1 MAQDSENVKRKE
13 IRIQIP
19 IFFKLMISML
29 FVATIP
35 IFLLGIVSMGGT
47 ASITASL
54 GLQTTVIL
62 LTVITLAIVLMWSF
76 FLASSITSP
85 IVKLTNIA
93 QNMSQGEIKTSE
105 IDVMSN
111 DEIGELVTSFNKLIN
126 TYRILDTLAKDD
138 TGNKEI
144 WILYS
149 DFIYILI
156 VRYMKSYE
164 TNSGKRRIK
173 ILITGWQGYTSL
185 LSGIFRRGWYV

>member
-1 MAQDSENVKRKE
+1 MVQDSEITKRKE

-47 ASITASL
+47 ASITATL
-54 GLQTTVIL
+54 GLQTTIIL
-62 LTVITLAIVLMWSF
+62 LTVVTLAIVLMWSF

-85 IVKLTNIA
+85 IVKLSNIA
-93 QNMSQGEIKTSE
+93 QHMSQGEIKTSE

-111 DEIGELVTSFNKLIN
+111 DEIGELVVSFNKLIN

-138 TGNKEI
+138 TGNKE
-144 WILYS
+144 
-149 DFIYILI
+149 
-156 VRYMKSYE
+156 V
-164 TNSGKRRIK
+164 
-173 ILITGWQGYTSL
+173 
-185 LSGIFRRGWYV
+185 

>member
-1 MAQDSENVKRKE
+1 MAQDSENTKRKE

-54 GLQTTVIL
+54 GLQTTIIL

-85 IVKLTNIA
+85 IVRLSTIA
-93 QNMSQGEIKTSE
+93 QNMSQGEIKTAE

-138 TGNKEI
+138 TGNKE
-144 WILYS
+144 
-149 DFIYILI
+149 
-156 VRYMKSYE
+156 V
-164 TNSGKRRIK
+164 
-173 ILITGWQGYTSL
+173 
-185 LSGIFRRGWYV
+185 

>member
-1 MAQDSENVKRKE
+1 MTHDSETTKRKE

-54 GLQTTVIL
+54 GLQTTIIL
-62 LTVITLAIVLMWSF
+62 LTVVTLAIVLMWSF

-85 IVKLTNIA
+85 IVKLSNIA

-111 DEIGELVTSFNKLIN
+111 DEIGELVVSFNKLIN

-138 TGNKEI
+138 TGNKE
-144 WILYS
+144 
-149 DFIYILI
+149 
-156 VRYMKSYE
+156 V
-164 TNSGKRRIK
+164 
-173 ILITGWQGYTSL
+173 
-185 LSGIFRRGWYV
+185 

>member
-1 MAQDSENVKRKE
+1 MAQDSEKAKRKE

-54 GLQTTVIL
+54 GLQTTIIL
-62 LTVITLAIVLMWSF
+62 LTVFTLAIVLMWSF

-85 IVKLTNIA
+85 IVKLSNIA

-105 IDVMSN
+105 IEVMSN
-111 DEIGELVTSFNKLIN
+111 DEIGELVVSFNKLIN

-138 TGNKEI
+138 TSNKE
-144 WILYS
+144 
-149 DFIYILI
+149 
-156 VRYMKSYE
+156 V
-164 TNSGKRRIK
+164 
-173 ILITGWQGYTSL
+173 
-185 LSGIFRRGWYV
+185 

>member
-1 MAQDSENVKRKE
+1 MAQENETKRKE

-54 GLQTTVIL
+54 GLQTTIIL
-62 LTVITLAIVLMWSF
+62 LTVVTLAIVLMWSF

-85 IVKLTNIA
+85 IVKLSNIA

-111 DEIGELVTSFNKLIN
+111 DEIGELVVSFNKLIN

-138 TGNKEI
+138 TGNKE
-144 WILYS
+144 
-149 DFIYILI
+149 
-156 VRYMKSYE
+156 V
-164 TNSGKRRIK
+164 
-173 ILITGWQGYTSL
+173 
-185 LSGIFRRGWYV
+185 

>member
-1 MAQDSENVKRKE
+1 MVRNSDTAKRKE

-54 GLQTTVIL
+54 GLQTTIIM
-62 LTVITLAIVLMWSF
+62 LTIVTLAIVLMWSF
-76 FLASSITSP
+76 FLASSITGP
-85 IVKLTNIA
+85 IVKLSNIA

-138 TGNKEI
+138 TGNKE
-144 WILYS
+144 
-149 DFIYILI
+149 
-156 VRYMKSYE
+156 V
-164 TNSGKRRIK
+164 
-173 ILITGWQGYTSL
+173 
-185 LSGIFRRGWYV
+185 

>member
-1 MAQDSENVKRKE
+1 MVQDSEITKRKE

-47 ASITASL
+47 ASITA
-54 GLQTTVIL
+54 TIIL
-62 LTVITLAIVLMWSF
+62 LTVVTLAIVLMWSF

-85 IVKLTNIA
+85 IVKLSNIA
-93 QNMSQGEIKTSE
+93 QHMSQGEIKTSE

-111 DEIGELVTSFNKLIN
+111 DEIGELVVSFNKLIN

-138 TGNKEI
+138 TGNKE
-144 WILYS
+144 
-149 DFIYILI
+149 
-156 VRYMKSYE
+156 V
-164 TNSGKRRIK
+164 
-173 ILITGWQGYTSL
+173 
-185 LSGIFRRGWYV
+185 

>member
-1 MAQDSENVKRKE
+1 MAQDSDTAKRKE

-54 GLQTTVIL
+54 GLQTTIIL

-85 IVKLTNIA
+85 IVRLSNIA
-93 QNMSQGEIKTSE
+93 QNMSQGEIKTAE

-111 DEIGELVTSFNKLIN
+111 DEIGELVVSFNKLIN

-138 TGNKEI
+138 TGNKE
-144 WILYS
+144 
-149 DFIYILI
+149 
-156 VRYMKSYE
+156 V
-164 TNSGKRRIK
+164 
-173 ILITGWQGYTSL
+173 
-185 LSGIFRRGWYV
+185 

>member
-1 MAQDSENVKRKE
+1 MVRNSDTAKRKE

-54 GLQTTVIL
+54 GLQTTIIM
-62 LTVITLAIVLMWSF
+62 LTIVTLAIVLMWSF
-76 FLASSITSP
+76 FLASSITGP
-85 IVKLTNIA
+85 IVKLSNIA

-111 DEIGELVTSFNKLIN
+111 DEIGELVVSFNKLIN

-138 TGNKEI
+138 TGNKE
-144 WILYS
+144 
-149 DFIYILI
+149 
-156 VRYMKSYE
+156 V
-164 TNSGKRRIK
+164 
-173 ILITGWQGYTSL
+173 
-185 LSGIFRRGWYV
+185 

>member
-1 MAQDSENVKRKE
+1 MAQDSDTAKRKE

-54 GLQTTVIL
+54 GLQTTIIL
-62 LTVITLAIVLMWSF
+62 LTVVTLAIVLMWSF

-85 IVKLTNIA
+85 IVRLSSIA
-93 QNMSQGEIKTSE
+93 QNMSQGEIKTAE

-111 DEIGELVTSFNKLIN
+111 DEIGELVVSFNKLIN

-138 TGNKEI
+138 TGNKE
-144 WILYS
+144 
-149 DFIYILI
+149 
-156 VRYMKSYE
+156 V
-164 TNSGKRRIK
+164 
-173 ILITGWQGYTSL
+173 
-185 LSGIFRRGWYV
+185 

>member
-1 MAQDSENVKRKE
+1 MAQDSGSIKRKE

-54 GLQTTVIL
+54 GLQTTIIL
-62 LTVITLAIVLMWSF
+62 LTVVTLAIVLMWSF

-85 IVKLTNIA
+85 IVKLSTIA
-93 QNMSQGEIKTSE
+93 QHMSQGEIKTAE

-138 TGNKEI
+138 TGNKEA
-144 WILYS
+144 
-149 DFIYILI
+149 
-156 VRYMKSYE
+156 
-164 TNSGKRRIK
+164 
-173 ILITGWQGYTSL
+173 
-185 LSGIFRRGWYV
+185 

>member
-1 MAQDSENVKRKE
+1 MAQDSDSAKRKE

-47 ASITASL
+47 ASITSSL
-54 GLQTTVIL
+54 GLQTTIIL

-85 IVKLTNIA
+85 IVKLSNIA
-93 QNMSQGEIKTSE
+93 QNMSQGEIETAE

-138 TGNKEI
+138 PSNKE
-144 WILYS
+144 
-149 DFIYILI
+149 
-156 VRYMKSYE
+156 V
-164 TNSGKRRIK
+164 
-173 ILITGWQGYTSL
+173 
-185 LSGIFRRGWYV
+185 

>member
-1 MAQDSENVKRKE
+1 MAQDSGRIKRKE

-54 GLQTTVIL
+54 GLQTTIIL
-62 LTVITLAIVLMWSF
+62 LTVVTLAIVLMWSF

-85 IVKLTNIA
+85 IVKLSTIA
-93 QNMSQGEIKTSE
+93 QHMSQGEIKTAE

-138 TGNKEI
+138 TGNKEA
-144 WILYS
+144 
-149 DFIYILI
+149 
-156 VRYMKSYE
+156 
-164 TNSGKRRIK
+164 
-173 ILITGWQGYTSL
+173 
-185 LSGIFRRGWYV
+185 

>member
-1 MAQDSENVKRKE
+1 MAQDIENTKRKE

-54 GLQTTVIL
+54 GLQTTIIL

-85 IVKLTNIA
+85 IVRLSNIA
-93 QNMSQGEIKTSE
+93 QNMSQGEIKTAE

-111 DEIGELVTSFNKLIN
+111 DEIGELVVSFNKLIN

-138 TGNKEI
+138 TGNKE
-144 WILYS
+144 
-149 DFIYILI
+149 
-156 VRYMKSYE
+156 V
-164 TNSGKRRIK
+164 
-173 ILITGWQGYTSL
+173 
-185 LSGIFRRGWYV
+185 

>member
-1 MAQDSENVKRKE
+1 MAQDSDSAKRKE

-47 ASITASL
+47 ASITSSL
-54 GLQTTVIL
+54 GLQTTIIL

-85 IVKLTNIA
+85 IVKLSNIA
-93 QNMSQGEIKTSE
+93 QNMSQGKIETAE

-138 TGNKEI
+138 PSNKE
-144 WILYS
+144 
-149 DFIYILI
+149 
-156 VRYMKSYE
+156 V
-164 TNSGKRRIK
+164 
-173 ILITGWQGYTSL
+173 
-185 LSGIFRRGWYV
+185 

>member
-1 MAQDSENVKRKE
+1 MAQENETTKRKE

-54 GLQTTVIL
+54 GLQTTIIL
-62 LTVITLAIVLMWSF
+62 LTVVTLAIVLMWSF

-85 IVKLTNIA
+85 IVKLSNIA

-111 DEIGELVTSFNKLIN
+111 DEIGELVVSFNKLIN

-138 TGNKEI
+138 TGN
-144 WILYS
+144 
-149 DFIYILI
+149 
-156 VRYMKSYE
+156 
-164 TNSGKRRIK
+164 N
-173 ILITGWQGYTSL
+173 
-185 LSGIFRRGWYV
+185 

>member
-1 MAQDSENVKRKE
+1 MVQDSGNTKRKE

-54 GLQTTVIL
+54 GLQTTIIL
-62 LTVITLAIVLMWSF
+62 LTVVTLAIVLMWSF

-85 IVKLTNIA
+85 IVRLSNIA
-93 QNMSQGEIKTSE
+93 QHMSQGEIKTAE

-138 TGNKEI
+138 TGHKE
-144 WILYS
+144 
-149 DFIYILI
+149 
-156 VRYMKSYE
+156 V
-164 TNSGKRRIK
+164 
-173 ILITGWQGYTSL
+173 
-185 LSGIFRRGWYV
+185 

>member
-1 MAQDSENVKRKE
+1 MAQDSEKAKRKE

-54 GLQTTVIL
+54 GLQTTIIL
-62 LTVITLAIVLMWSF
+62 LTVVTLAIVLMWSF

-85 IVKLTNIA
+85 IVKLSNIA

-105 IDVMSN
+105 IEVMSN
-111 DEIGELVTSFNKLIN
+111 DEIGELVVSFNKLIN

-138 TGNKEI
+138 TSNKE
-144 WILYS
+144 
-149 DFIYILI
+149 
-156 VRYMKSYE
+156 V
-164 TNSGKRRIK
+164 
-173 ILITGWQGYTSL
+173 
-185 LSGIFRRGWYV
+185 

>member
-1 MAQDSENVKRKE
+1 MAQNSDTAKRKE

-54 GLQTTVIL
+54 GLQTTIIL
-62 LTVITLAIVLMWSF
+62 LTVVTLAIVLMWSF

-85 IVKLTNIA
+85 IVRLSSIA
-93 QNMSQGEIKTSE
+93 QNMSQGEIKTAE

-111 DEIGELVTSFNKLIN
+111 DEIGELVVSFNKLIN

-138 TGNKEI
+138 TGNKE
-144 WILYS
+144 
-149 DFIYILI
+149 
-156 VRYMKSYE
+156 V
-164 TNSGKRRIK
+164 
-173 ILITGWQGYTSL
+173 
-185 LSGIFRRGWYV
+185 

>member
-1 MAQDSENVKRKE
+1 MAQDSEVPKRRE

-54 GLQTTVIL
+54 GLQTTIIL
-62 LTVITLAIVLMWSF
+62 LTVITLVIVLMWSF

-85 IVKLTNIA
+85 IVKLSNIA
-93 QNMSQGEIKTSE
+93 QNMSQGEIKTAE
-105 IDVMSN
+105 IEVMSN
-111 DEIGELVTSFNKLIN
+111 DEIGELVVSFNKLIN

-138 TGNKEI
+138 TGSKEI
-144 WILYS
+144 
-149 DFIYILI
+149 
-156 VRYMKSYE
+156 E
-164 TNSGKRRIK
+164 
-173 ILITGWQGYTSL
+173 
-185 LSGIFRRGWYV
+185 